1 MEKKHSTPNYLEI
14 QNLLKETEQ
23 MQIMGGRQLPPE
35 TSNIKIYIQK
45 ECKNRFSN
53 CKIYCGRD

>member
-23 MQIMGGRQLPPE
+23 MQIMGGR
-35 TSNIKIYIQK
+35 
-45 ECKNRFSN
+45 
-53 CKIYCGRD
+53 